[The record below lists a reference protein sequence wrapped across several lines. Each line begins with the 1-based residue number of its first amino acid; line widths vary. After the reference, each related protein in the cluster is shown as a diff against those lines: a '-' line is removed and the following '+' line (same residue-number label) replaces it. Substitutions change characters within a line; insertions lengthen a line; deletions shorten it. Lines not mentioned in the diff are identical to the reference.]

1 MAFVAT
7 INAPQPADSD
17 STISRLQQ
25 LFKIKEGL
33 YKVSISKSSCPIC
46 WEVIDTVNDA
56 LVEKG
61 ISFCAR
67 ARHSNVYLVDLPC
80 LLSTSVQ
87 ESMITRI
94 KHKIQS
100 EITDTIQEIKGSKKP
115 HLSHKPKSL
124 SIESMASVRSSSTAD
139 GSADCEAAY
148 GDQASAQQDLC
159 SL

>member
-1 MAFVAT
+1 
-7 INAPQPADSD
+7 
-17 STISRLQQ
+17 
-25 LFKIKEGL
+25 L

-46 WEVIDTVNDA
+46 WEVIGAVNEA

-80 LLSTSVQ
+80 LLSTHVQ

-94 KHKIQS
+94 KHQIRS
-100 EITDTIQEIKGSKKP
+100 EITNAIPEIEGGKKP
-115 HLSHKPKSL
+115 HLGHKPKSL
-124 SIESMASVRSSSTAD
+124 SIESMASVRSTSTAD

-148 GDQASAQQDLC
+148 GDQANAQRELDYLG
-159 SL
+159 S